1 MLVVLFESTSMMFS
15 ASAASSEPFSASSSS
30 PTPAHLAGALAG
42 VRVLDLTSVLM
53 GPLATVMLG
62 DYGAD
67 VIKVEAKTGD
77 TVRGIGPMKNPGMG
91 QIFLHMNRNKRS
103 IVLDLKTPEG
113 KAALLRLAAK
123 SDVLIY
129 NIRPQAMQRLGLGF
143 DALQV
148 VNPRLI
154 YCGLFGYGQ
163 NGPYADYPAYDD
175 LIQGISAIPSL
186 VAQVGD
192 GTPRYVPLAFIDRTV
207 GHVAVGAIC
216 AALYARER
224 TGRGQ
229 SIDLPMFETM
239 VPFVLGDHMSGAT
252 FDPPLGEM
260 GYPRQLA
267 PQRRPFQTRDG
278 YVCVLLYNDKHWK
291 SFFEGLGQA
300 ERFTQDP
307 RLASIT
313 ERTLNIDALYGEV
326 GQLLSQKSTEH
337 WLDFFQKADIP
348 AVPLNTLESLLK
360 DPHLEAV
367 GAFAWREHPSE
378 GPLRSLEPI
387 GRWSDTPPSVRF
399 PAPQLGQHTVEIL
412 READFNEAEIQA
424 IIEASA

>member
-1 MLVVLFESTSMMFS
+1 MLVDLFESTSIMSS
-15 ASAASSEPFSASSSS
+15 ASAPSSGRFSAPSSM
-30 PTPAHLAGALAG
+30 PALLAGALSG

-67 VIKVEAKTGD
+67 IIKVEAKTGD

-103 IVLDLKTPEG
+103 VVLDLKTPEG
-113 KAALLRLAAK
+113 KAALLRLAEN

-143 DALQV
+143 DALQA

-163 NGPYADYPAYDD
+163 DGPYADYPAYDD
-175 LIQGISAIPSL
+175 LIQGIAAIPSL

-207 GHVAVGAIC
+207 GHVAVGA
-216 AALYARER
+216 
-224 TGRGQ
+224 

-278 YVCVLLYNDKHWK
+278 YICVLLYNDKHWK
-291 SFFEGLGQA
+291 SFFEGLGHA
-300 ERFTQDP
+300 ERFTQDS

-348 AVPLNTLESLLK
+348 AVPLNTLESLLE
-360 DPHLEAV
+360 DPHLKAV

-399 PAPQLGQHTVEIL
+399 PAPQLGQHTAEIL
-412 READFNEAEIQA
+412 KEAGFNEAEIQA
-424 IIEASA
+424 IIEASAP